1 MKSLYRWTQNLFGS
15 GFLKGRVW
23 NSAGIISL
31 TCSVEINAPYLRLRL
46 LDPGFIRGTA
56 IKGKKRLDTFFSQ
69 LTFIVCFSQ
78 GAKGNVGAP
87 GSRGEPGFPVSYPTN
102 ISYLKQI
109 KFAFVF
115 TIILCNSYEKVD
127 VNFLTYH
134 NQTNSKVNLRLHIF
148 HAWRWR
154 QSCFWLVEAFW
165 SWFRKLV
172 SLFFTLR
179 QTQQK
184 THLRIVCLELNKK
197 SINLF
202 NRDFSSFQGLEGS
215 AGISGEAGH
224 SGNQVRRTL

>member
-1 MKSLYRWTQNLFGS
+1 MGKSGLTHF
-15 GFLKGRVW
+15 FLSW
-23 NSAGIISL
+23 HSL
-31 TCSVEINAPYLRLRL
+31 I
-46 LDPGFIRGTA
+46 
-56 IKGKKRLDTFFSQ
+56 
-69 LTFIVCFSQ
+69 CFSQ

-115 TIILCNSYEKVD
+115 TIILCNSFK
-127 VNFLTYH
+127 
-134 NQTNSKVNLRLHIF
+134 KG
-148 HAWRWR
+148 WRWFLNLP
-154 QSCFWLVEAFW
+154 QSNKRESESGLAHFSRLTLTSVMFLIGW
-165 SWFRKLV
+165 SILKLV
-172 SLFFTLR
+172 PETGMVTLFFTLR

>member
-1 MKSLYRWTQNLFGS
+1 MGKSGLTHF
-15 GFLKGRVW
+15 FLSW
-23 NSAGIISL
+23 HSL
-31 TCSVEINAPYLRLRL
+31 I
-46 LDPGFIRGTA
+46 
-56 IKGKKRLDTFFSQ
+56 
-69 LTFIVCFSQ
+69 CFSQ

-115 TIILCNSYEKVD
+115 TIILCNSYKKVD

-134 NQTNSKVNLRLHIF
+134 NQTNSKVNLRLRIF

-172 SLFFTLR
+172 TLFFTLR

-202 NRDFSSFQGLEGS
+202 NRDFSAFQGLEGS